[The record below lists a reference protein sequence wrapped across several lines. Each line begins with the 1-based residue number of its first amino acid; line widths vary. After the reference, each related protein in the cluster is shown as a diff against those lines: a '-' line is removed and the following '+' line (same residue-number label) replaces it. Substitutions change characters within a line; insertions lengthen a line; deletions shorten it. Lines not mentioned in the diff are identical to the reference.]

1 LLALCYVSGALSE
14 WLKLGVGFGRKVEGD
29 IGELEARGFDK
40 VTSLAVV
47 C

>member
-1 LLALCYVSGALSE
+1 LLALCNISGAVSE
-14 WLKLGVGFGRKVEGD
+14 WIQLGVGFGREVKGD